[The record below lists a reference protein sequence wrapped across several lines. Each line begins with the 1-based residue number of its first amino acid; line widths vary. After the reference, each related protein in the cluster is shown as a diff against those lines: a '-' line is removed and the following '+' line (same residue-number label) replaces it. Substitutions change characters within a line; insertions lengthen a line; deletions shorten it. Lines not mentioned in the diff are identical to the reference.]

1 VKTAGLTAGVVLIG
15 AGLGLAAV
23 YLTLIYGGDWLEKAR
38 FALR

>member
-1 VKTAGLTAGVVLIG
+1 MKTAGLTASVILVG

-38 FALR
+38 LALR